1 MEVLIILTIA
11 TTLIFLAAAVH
22 SVYTAMIPD
31 KIKKRRKQ
39 RIERE
44 N

>member
-11 TTLIFLAAAVH
+11 TTLIFLAAA
-22 SVYTAMIPD
+22 VYTAMIPD